1 MEKIIHLPV
10 FLTATIKGWKPLL
23 KPDKYKIIVINKLKQ
38 FVDDNKIILHGYC
51 VMHNHIHIIW
61 QVKGDIATSELQ
73 KDFLESIS
81 KKIKK
86 DLE

>member
-1 MEKIIHLPV
+1 MEKIIHLLV

-23 KPDKYKIIVINKLKQ
+23 KPDKYKIFVINKLKQ
-38 FVDDNKIILHGYC
+38 FVDDNKIILHAYC
-51 VMHNHIHIIW
+51 IMHNHIHIIW